1 MKPASMLSL
10 TELQHAELCRHLF
23 PGDGLEAS
31 AILLCSRT
39 PEPRIRFIVRDHLM
53 VPHDTCK
60 RERDYLSW
68 PGRAIAEAVAR
79 AEADKLA
86 LVLTHS
92 HPGGLFGFSDL
103 DDRSDLVA
111 IGSLLHGYGTCHASA
126 IMTPDGAMAAR
137 WYDAALVP
145 SDFDAV
151 SVVGHD
157 LRWWWRDGA
166 FSRRPMAFTS
176 EARDELSRLCVC
188 VIGVSGTGSPVA
200 EQLARMGF
208 GWVILIDHDRV
219 EKKNLNRILNSTL
232 EDAKKDRL
240 KVDMMA
246 TAITLYRG
254 GEVAVPL
261 AASIT
266 EREAVLLASQA
277 DVLCS
282 CVDTLDARHIADEIA
297 ASFSL
302 PLFDVGVTIPT
313 RKAAGAERVIADV
326 CGRIDYIQPGGSS
339 LRDRGVYSPE
349 SLREEYLRRVA
360 PEAHVDEV
368 NAGYLRGVKEEAPS
382 VISLNMRAAS
392 ACVMELIARAYP
404 FRHYSNERFART
416 QFSLAAGE
424 EIYTAESQFNAQPNP
439 KLGRGAVE
447 PLLGLPS
454 FRTSKRAKG
463 GEA

>member
-10 TELQHAELCRHLF
+10 TESQHAELHRHLF

-39 PEPRIRFIVRDHLM
+39 PEPRIRFIVRDQLM
-53 VPHDTCK
+53 VPHEACK
-60 RERDYLSW
+60 RERDNLSW

-86 LVLTHS
+86 LVLIHS

-103 DDRSDLVA
+103 DDRSDQVT
-111 IGSLLHGYGTCHASA
+111 IGSLFHGYGTCHASA

-208 GWVILIDHDRV
+208 GHVILLDHDRV

-232 EDAKKDRL
+232 EDAERERL

-254 GEVAVPL
+254 DGVAVPL
-261 AASIT
+261 AASIAD
-266 EREAVLLASQA
+266 RDAVLLVSQA
-277 DVLCS
+277 DILFS

-297 ASFSL
+297 ASFCL

-326 CGRIDYIQPGGSS
+326 CGRIDYIQPGGST

-349 SLREEYLRRVA
+349 SLREEYLRRAA
-360 PEAHVDEV
+360 PEAHAEEV

-392 ACVMELIARAYP
+392 ACVMELIARAHP
-404 FRHYSNERFART
+404 FRHDSNERFART
-416 QFSLAAGE
+416 LFSLASGE
-424 EIYTAESQFNAQPNP
+424 EIYTAESQFKAQPNP

-447 PLLGLPS
+447 PLLGLPA
-454 FRTSKRAKG
+454 FRMSKRAKDG
-463 GEA
+463 GA

>member
-10 TELQHAELCRHLF
+10 TESQHAELHRHLF

-39 PEPRIRFIVRDHLM
+39 PEPRMRFIVRDQLM
-53 VPHDTCK
+53 VPHKACK

-68 PGRAIAEAVAR
+68 PGLALADAVAR
-79 AEADKLA
+79 AERDKLA

-92 HPGGLFGFSDL
+92 HPGGLFGFSEI
-103 DDRSDLVA
+103 DDRSDQVT
-111 IGSLLHGYGTCHASA
+111 IGSLFHGYGNCHASA
-126 IMTPDGAMAAR
+126 IMTPNGAMAAR
-137 WYDAALVP
+137 WYQATLAP
-145 SDFDAV
+145 CNFEAV

-166 FSRRPMAFTS
+166 YSRRPMAFTS

-188 VIGVSGTGSPVA
+188 VIGVSGTGSVVA

-208 GWVILIDHDRV
+208 GRVILIDHDRV
-219 EKKNLNRILNSTL
+219 EWKNLNRILNSTL
-232 EDAKKDRL
+232 EDAKKEQL
-240 KVDMMA
+240 KVEMMA

-254 GEVAVPL
+254 DGVAIPL

-266 EREAVLLASQA
+266 EREAVVLASQA

-282 CVDTLDARHIADEIA
+282 CVDTLDARHIADELA
-297 ASFSL
+297 ATFCL

-313 RKAAGAERVIADV
+313 RKASDAERVIADV
-326 CGRIDYIQPGGSS
+326 CGRIDYIQPGGAT

-349 SLREEYLRRVA
+349 SLREEYLRRAA
-360 PEAHVDEV
+360 PEAHTAEV
-368 NAGYLRGVKEEAPS
+368 RAGYLRGVKEEAPS
-382 VISLNMRAAS
+382 VIALNMRAAS
-392 ACVMELIARAYP
+392 TCVMEIIARAYP
-404 FRHYSNERFART
+404 FRHDSNERFART

-424 EIYTAESQFNAQPNP
+424 EVYTAESQFKAQSNP
-439 KLGRGAVE
+439 KLARGSAE
-447 PLLGLPS
+447 PLLGLPA
-454 FRTSKRAKG
+454 FREMRRRD

>member
-10 TELQHAELCRHLF
+10 TESQHAALRRHLL

-39 PEPRIRFIVRDHLM
+39 PEPRMRFIVRHQIM
-53 VPHDTCK
+53 VPHDACK

-68 PGRAIAEAVAR
+68 PGRAIADAVAR
-79 AEADKLA
+79 AEADQLA

-92 HPGGLFGFSDL
+92 HPGGLFGFSDI
-103 DDRSDLVA
+103 DDRSDRMT
-111 IGSLLHGYGTCHASA
+111 IGSLFHGYGTHHASA

-137 WYDAALVP
+137 WYDVDLVP

-151 SVVGHD
+151 SVIGHD

-208 GWVILIDHDRV
+208 GRVILIDHDRV

-232 EDAKKDRL
+232 EDAKRERL
-240 KVDMMA
+240 KVAMM
-246 TAITLYRG
+246 TNAITLYRG
-254 GEVAVPL
+254 DGVAEPL

-277 DVLCS
+277 DLLCS

-297 ASFSL
+297 TSFCL
-302 PLFDVGVTIPT
+302 PLLDVGVAIPT
-313 RKAAGAERVIADV
+313 RKGAGAERVIADV
-326 CGRIDYIQPGGSS
+326 CGRIDYVQPGGST
-339 LRDRGVYSPE
+339 LRDREIYSPE
-349 SLREEYLRRVA
+349 SLRAEYLRRAA
-360 PEAHVDEV
+360 PNAHADEV

-382 VISLNMRAAS
+382 VIALNMRAAS
-392 ACVMELIARAYP
+392 ACVMEFIARAYP
-404 FRHYSNERFART
+404 FRHDSNERFART
-416 QFSLAAGE
+416 QFSLASGE
-424 EIYTAESQFNAQPNP
+424 EIYTAESQFKAQVNP
-439 KLGRGAVE
+439 KLGRGAAE
-447 PLLGLPS
+447 PLLGLPA
-454 FRTSKRAKG
+454 FRAPKRTEG
-463 GEA
+463 DEA

>member
-10 TELQHAELCRHLF
+10 TESQHAELRRHLF

-39 PEPRIRFIVRDHLM
+39 PAPRVRFIVRDQIM
-53 VPHDTCK
+53 VPHDACK

-68 PGRAIAEAVAR
+68 PGKAIAEAVSR

-92 HPGGLFGFSDL
+92 HPGGLFGFSDF
-103 DDRSDLVA
+103 DDRSDQVT
-111 IGSLLHGYGTCHASA
+111 IGSLLHGYGTCHATA
-126 IMTPDGAMAAR
+126 IMTPVGAMAAR
-137 WYDAALVP
+137 WYGGDLAP
-145 SDFDAV
+145 HDFDAV

-157 LRWWWRDGA
+157 LRWWWRDEA
-166 FSRRPMAFTS
+166 FKRRPLAFTS
-176 EARDELSRLCVC
+176 EATDELSRLSVC

-208 GWVILIDHDRV
+208 GRVILIDHDRV

-232 EDAKKDRL
+232 EDAKSERH
-240 KVDMMA
+240 KVDMMSN
-246 TAITLYRG
+246 AISLYRG
-254 GEVAVPL
+254 DGVAVPL

-266 EREAVLLASQA
+266 ERESVLLASQA
-277 DVLCS
+277 DILCS

-297 ASFSL
+297 ASFCM

-313 RKAAGAERVIADV
+313 RKTAGGNRVIADV
-326 CGRIDYIQPGGSS
+326 CGRIDYVQPGGAT

-349 SLREEYLRRVA
+349 SLREEYLRRAA
-360 PEAHVDEV
+360 PEAHAEEV
-368 NAGYLRGVKEEAPS
+368 NAGYLRGVREEAPS
-382 VISLNMRAAS
+382 VIALNMRAAS
-392 ACVMELIARAYP
+392 ACVMELVARVYP
-404 FRHYSNERFART
+404 FRHDPNERFART

-424 EIYTAESQFNAQPNP
+424 EIYTAESQFKAQPNR
-439 KLGRGAVE
+439 KLGRGAAE

-454 FRTSKRAKG
+454 FRPAKRTKG
-463 GEA
+463 VQA